1 MHKQYNMD
9 FGFILAVFH
18 NTGGSQVTRRPF
30 LSDAVS

>member
-18 NTGGSQVTRRPF
+18 NPGGSLVTRRPF
-30 LSDAVS
+30 FSEAVS